1 MKNEIN
7 DLSEKLTKLQLRR
20 REVIEDLQR
29 VEKEITTVLTKQQ
42 ENERND
48 SPRNFERRTPSAID
62 RSGQFIHE
70 GDRVRVLTS
79 GMYKGLEATVI
90 SIVDNKVSFK
100 PDGSNKN
107 RPSWRLSHNLLR
119 IDRSKVHQ

>member
-48 SPRNFERRTPSAID
+48 TPHAISSAEPHPPSIEVD
-62 RSGQFIHE
+62 SSSTKVTE
-70 GDRVRVLTS
+70 
-79 GMYKGLEATVI
+79 LEY
-90 SIVDNKVSFK
+90 
-100 PDGSNKN
+100 
-107 RPSWRLSHNLLR
+107 
-119 IDRSKVHQ
+119 